1 MDKPYLTPGV
11 YIEEKDAFPSSVVS
25 VETAIPAFI
34 GYTEK
39 ASRNKKNLTNIPTRI
54 TSLEEFLLFFGAAP
68 KTTYDI
74 GVNQLNYKL
83 QAKVRHFLLFNSI
96 RLFFANGGSTCY
108 IVSIGDYDQTIELD
122 DFSGEKIVAGRTTII
137 GINTLLK
144 ESEPTMLVIPDA
156 VLLKE
161 KDCYK
166 LQQLMLEHC
175 GLMRS
180 RIAILD
186 VHNGF
191 KKRSLGTSDVIKNFR
206 SGIGASFLD
215 YGVAYYPWLNATVV
229 GKEEVNFLNIDI
241 ATRATFTKLLKAD
254 NTQSAKEGLLSQT
267 RADMINAE
275 IERIPTAALET
286 TLVLKGKADK
296 VPKVDI
302 KTLHQTLLTVS
313 PLYREVMDTV
323 HENLNLLPP
332 SGGMA
337 GVYSMVDSS
346 VGVWQS
352 PANVGIG
359 SVVSPAVNITSEEQ
373 EDLNVPL
380 SGKAINAIRTFPGR
394 GVVVWGAR
402 TLDGNSQDWR
412 YISVRRTVIC
422 IEQSLKY
429 VVQAYV
435 FEPNVA
441 STWTNLKAPITSF
454 LTNLWQQGALAGASA
469 DQAFSVD
476 IGLGVTMTSV
486 DILDGIMRVSVKL
499 AITRPAEFIV
509 INFQQQMKVS

>member
-1 MDKPYLTPGV
+1 MAKIHATPGV
-11 YIEEKDAFPSSVVS
+11 YIEEQSAFPNSVVPI
-25 VETAIPAFI
+25 ETAIPAFI

-39 ASRNKKNLTNIPTRI
+39 AINNKKGLTNVPMRI
-54 TSLEEFLLFFGAAP
+54 SSLQEFLLFFGAAP

-74 GVNQLNYKL
+74 EVNQLNYKL
-83 QAKVRHFLLFNSI
+83 QPKAQYFLLYNSI
-96 RLFFANGGSTCY
+96 RLFFANGGSACY
-108 IVSIGDYDQTIELD
+108 IISIGNYDQTVELD
-122 DFSGEKIVAGRTTII
+122 DFLGEKIVDNQTKTI

-166 LQQLMLEHC
+166 LQQLMIEHC
-175 GLMRS
+175 GFMRS

-186 VHNGF
+186 VYNGF
-191 KKRSLGTSDVIKNFR
+191 KKRSPGQDDVINKFR
-206 SGIGASFLD
+206 SGIGTNFLD
-215 YGVAYYPWLNATVV
+215 YGVAYYPWLNTTVI

-241 ATRATFTKLLKAD
+241 ASRAGFIKLLKVD
-254 NTQSAKEGLLSQT
+254 NTQNVKKGLLDQL
-267 RADMINAE
+267 RADKITTE
-275 IERIPTAALET
+275 IERIPTAVLKT
-286 TLVLKGKADK
+286 KLVLKGKAGK
-296 VPKVDI
+296 VPKIDV
-302 KTLHQTLLTVS
+302 KTLHQTLLAVS
-313 PLYREVMDTV
+313 PLYRDIMD
-323 HENLNLLPP
+323 EIRESLNLLPP

-346 VGVWQS
+346 VGVWQA
-352 PANVGIG
+352 PANVSIT
-359 SVVSPAVNITSEEQ
+359 SVVSPAVNITNEEQ

-394 GVVVWGAR
+394 GVLVWGAR

-412 YISVRRTVIC
+412 CISVRRTLIY

-429 VVQAYV
+429 TAKAYV
-435 FEPNVA
+435 FEPNTA
-441 STWTNLKAPITSF
+441 STWTNLKALITNF
-454 LTNLWQQGALAGASA
+454 LTDTWQQGALAGASA

-476 IGLGVTMTSV
+476 IGLGVTMTSM
-486 DILDGIMRVSVKL
+486 DILDGIMRISVKL

-509 INFQQQMKVS
+509 VTFEQQMQKS